1 VSSGNAQARPQLDIE
16 IAIDTTSS
24 MGASIA
30 QAQADSK
37 RLVTEVQQRYPG
49 ALFAVVQFRDTGDD
63 PEYQLLHPMTSDA
76 AQVSAAIDTLSP
88 AGGNDY
94 PEAYNLVFQNSTTDP
109 NTGWRTSSW
118 S

>member
-1 VSSGNAQARPQLDIE
+1 MRGTRRKALAALALSALAAAGATTAYGVSSDNAQARPQLDIE

-49 ALFAVVQFRDTGDD
+49 AMFAVVQLRDTG
-63 PEYQLLHPMTSDA
+63 TTRNISC
-76 AQVSAAIDTLSP
+76 
-88 AGGNDY
+88 
-94 PEAYNLVFQNSTTDP
+94 ST
-109 NTGWRTSSW
+109 R
-118 S
+118 